1 MADTQSPAPGPSA
14 RTPHGSLSAHQER
27 LRREAEASRRRL
39 DQLRSRGLPKIEG
52 IKESGR

>member
-1 MADTQSPAPGPSA
+1 MSTHPTSGPKPK
-14 RTPHGSLSAHQER
+14 TPHGDLSAHQER

-39 DQLRSRGLPKIEG
+39 DQIRSRGLPKIDG